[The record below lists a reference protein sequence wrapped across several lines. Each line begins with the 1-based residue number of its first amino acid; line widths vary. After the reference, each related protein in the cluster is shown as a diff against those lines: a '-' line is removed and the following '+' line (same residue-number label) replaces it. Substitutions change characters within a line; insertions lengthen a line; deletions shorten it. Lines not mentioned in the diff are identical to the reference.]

1 MPILLDIAFLTLV
14 EWKFLGYTQLW
25 KGPNVIGPY
34 SLLQTIGDALKLLI
48 KEALWSATSSGS
60 VCILEP
66 IFALNLV

>member
-1 MPILLDIAFLTLV
+1 MTILLAIAFFTLV
-14 EWKFLGYTQLW
+14 EWKVLGYTQFL
-25 KGPNVIGPY
+25 KGPDVVGPY

-66 IFALNLV
+66 IFAFSPV